1 MERFYDDNYR
11 NWIKTTASINTLRVG
26 LRSFLENETETYHS
40 NLKSKLVNS
49 LKVATCANKCDGK
62 KVGVD
67 YCLFRCHI

>member
-40 NLKSKLVNS
+40 NLKSKLGNS
-49 LKVATCANKCDGK
+49 LK
-62 KVGVD
+62 
-67 YCLFRCHI
+67 